1 MNEPNRKSRR
11 RFLADMLFLGGGLS
25 AAALLSGSDL
35 GCSTREETPPP
46 TAGAVMLAPS
56 PPSPA
61 ASPTPP
67 PQAAGELIA
76 PPPRSRGVV
85 TIPKSKRSCD

>member
-1 MNEPNRKSRR
+1 MSESHRKTRR

-35 GCSTREETPPP
+35 GCSTFKETPPS

-56 PPSPA
+56 PLP
-61 ASPTPP
+61 ASPTPL
-67 PQAAGELIA
+67 PQAAGEFVA
-76 PPPRSRGVV
+76 PPPQTVGRMA
-85 TIPKSKRSCD
+85 IPEPKRSCD